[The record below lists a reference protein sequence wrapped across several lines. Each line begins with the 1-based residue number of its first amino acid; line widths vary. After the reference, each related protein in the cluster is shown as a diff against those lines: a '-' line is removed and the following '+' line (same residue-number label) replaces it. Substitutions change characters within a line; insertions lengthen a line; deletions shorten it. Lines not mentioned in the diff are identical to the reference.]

1 MPLSAEARS
10 RGRRSVAARDA
21 GPGYDVAM
29 SASPPLRQ
37 PCPPGACVCERER
50 LEAPGADR
58 RILLLTRQEE
68 QRLAARHGSP
78 AQLED
83 LEHLLRRMEEQ
94 LGIRLPG
101 SPRPS
106 ARCATCAASMRFEE
120 QPGLCRKTRQAI
132 PAAIRRG
139 WRSARKS
146 LRPAQRPRPAARRLK
161 ALNDRKR
168 GCRSRPGRAS
178 GVSADNAHGVIALQA
193 AADAGEPGSA

>member
-1 MPLSAEARS
+1 
-10 RGRRSVAARDA
+10 
-21 GPGYDVAM
+21 M

-58 RILLLTRQEE
+58 RILLLTRRKE
-68 QRLAARHGSP
+68 QRLAARLEALRS
-78 AQLED
+78 LED

-94 LGIRLPG
+94 LGIRLRIAPAFG
-101 SPRPS
+101 EVRSMRGI
-106 ARCATCAASMRFEE
+106 RMRFEE

-139 WRSARKS
+139 WRSARS
-146 LRPAQRPRPAARRLK
+146 RLRPAQRPRPAARRLK

-168 GCRSRPGRAS
+168 MSLKTWAGFRSIG
-178 GVSADNAHGVIALQA
+178 G
-193 AADAGEPGSA
+193 

>member
-1 MPLSAEARS
+1 
-10 RGRRSVAARDA
+10 
-21 GPGYDVAM
+21 M

-68 QRLAARHGSP
+68 QRLAARLEALRS
-78 AQLED
+78 LED

-94 LGIRLPG
+94 LGIRLRIAPAFG
-101 SPRPS
+101 EVRSMRGI
-106 ARCATCAASMRFEE
+106 RMRFEE
-120 QPGLCRKTRQAI
+120 QPGLCRR
-132 PAAIRRG
+132 PARRFPPPSAAA

-146 LRPAQRPRPAARRLK
+146 PTPCSTPMTCCATPEGTERQEEDVAQDLGGLQEYRRITPM
-161 ALNDRKR
+161 ALF
-168 GCRSRPGRAS
+168 
-178 GVSADNAHGVIALQA
+178 ALQA

>member
-1 MPLSAEARS
+1 
-10 RGRRSVAARDA
+10 
-21 GPGYDVAM
+21 M

-68 QRLAARHGSP
+68 QRLAARLEALRS
-78 AQLED
+78 LED

-94 LGIRLPG
+94 LGIRLRIAPAFG
-101 SPRPS
+101 EVRSMRGI
-106 ARCATCAASMRFEE
+106 RMRFEE

-132 PAAIRRG
+132 RRHPPRPG
-139 WRSARKS
+139 EAPGSR

-168 GCRSRPGRAS
+168 MSLKTWAGFRSIG
-178 GVSADNAHGVIALQA
+178 G
-193 AADAGEPGSA
+193 

>member
-1 MPLSAEARS
+1 
-10 RGRRSVAARDA
+10 
-21 GPGYDVAM
+21 M

-68 QRLAARHGSP
+68 QRLAARLEALRS
-78 AQLED
+78 LED

-94 LGIRLPG
+94 LGIRLRIAPAFG
-101 SPRPS
+101 EVRSMRGI
-106 ARCATCAASMRFEE
+106 RMRFEE

-132 PAAIRRG
+132 PPPSAAA

-146 LRPAQRPRPAARRLK
+146 PTPCSTP
-161 ALNDRKR
+161 
-168 GCRSRPGRAS
+168 
-178 GVSADNAHGVIALQA
+178 
-193 AADAGEPGSA
+193 